1 MKIIIEEEATRNI
14 LEIIENV
21 LLLIAGNKIIN
32 FITEQQNKKYFV
44 SQDVLEAKESIKLML
59 NDIEKNQTQIY
70 VAWSEMEKSMKDVK
84 EFTALEEGVTY
95 VTNWILSTAESLL
108 NGQLVT

>member
-95 VTNWILSTAESLL
+95 VTNWPFSRDSAVLKI
-108 NGQLVT
+108 QLVT